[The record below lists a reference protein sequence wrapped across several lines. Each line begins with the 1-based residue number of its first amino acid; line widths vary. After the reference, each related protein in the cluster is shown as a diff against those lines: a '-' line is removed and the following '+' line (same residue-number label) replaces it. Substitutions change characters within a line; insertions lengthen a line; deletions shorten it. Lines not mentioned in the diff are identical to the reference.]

1 MSVSLRS
8 ARRAAVGVVGIGVL
22 AGSMLF
28 GALPFAQAAPPATTA
43 PTHDT
48 HDGSAGGSS
57 GWSGNVRG
65 PLHTS
70 GGASTGGTGNLS
82 DQGGRVSTGT
92 SGGFTGPFGTS
103 GGASGG
109 MQGGFRHSAVLSRHV
124 KIGSG
129 ALSAAADF
137 FTRARLT

>member
-82 DQGGRVSTGT
+82 DQGAVFLLVRPVVSPVRSALLAGL
-92 SGGFTGPFGTS
+92 
-103 GGASGG
+103 AAVCR
-109 MQGGFRHSAVLSRHV
+109 GFRHSAVLSRHV

-137 FTRARLT
+137 TRARLT